1 MARDDNSAAVVT
13 IDQRRPQLWLDVPK
27 GQSFEEWCDTGE
39 RLCRTERVLNWWIG
53 DWWAAGHHRYGE
65 RAKIA
70 AEGIFGLAF
79 KTLANAASVSR
90 AFEPS
95 RRRELLSFAHHA
107 EVASLPPEDADA
119 LLANAEADDMS
130 RSTFRAEAIKRKTVL
145 GLYVPREDDD
155 PEHTQLLEITRRWN
169 RAIPSVRQT
178 FLELAEEANLGV
190 IDA

>member
-1 MARDDNSAAVVT
+1 MNAVTV
-13 IDQRRPQLWLDVPK
+13 IEAEGDRPQLWLDVPK
-27 GQSFEEWCDTGE
+27 GQSFEDWCATGE
-39 RLCRTERVLNWWIG
+39 KLQRTERVLNWWIG

-65 RAKIA
+65 RAKAA

-130 RSTFRAEAIKRKTVL
+130 RSTFRAEAIKRKTAL

-155 PEHTQLLEITRRWN
+155 PEYTELLEITRRWN
-169 RAIPSVRQT
+169 RARASVRQA
-178 FLELAEEANLGV
+178 FLDLAQEADLGV